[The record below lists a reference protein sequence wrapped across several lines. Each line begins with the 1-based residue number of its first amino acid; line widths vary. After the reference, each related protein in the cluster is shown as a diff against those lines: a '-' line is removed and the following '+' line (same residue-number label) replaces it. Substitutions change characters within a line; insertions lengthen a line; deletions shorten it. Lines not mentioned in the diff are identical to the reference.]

1 MRMLYLRGRMP
12 VVFVIARD
20 WKLRAGVRAE
30 LREMGIEALG
40 MDSAE
45 DAGRALASGKNPA
58 AVVLEAT
65 AEIAAD
71 RAIET
76 LLQRVPSVV
85 VASRAET
92 VPLPPVAAVLY
103 RPVRVGDIVAS
114 VRNLIERGHTT

>member
-1 MRMLYLRGRMP
+1 MP

-20 WKLRAGVRAE
+20 WKLRAAVRAE

-45 DAGRALASGKNPA
+45 EAGRALASGKNPV
-58 AVVLEAT
+58 AVVLEAS

-71 RAIET
+71 RAIEA

-85 VASRAET
+85 VASRTET
-92 VPLPPVAAVLY
+92 VPLPTVAAVLY
-103 RPVRVGDIVAS
+103 RPVRVSDIVAS
-114 VRNLIERGHTT
+114 VRNLIEQGQAS